1 MSDDELDAITELLED
16 DYARSILRETSEEP
30 LSAEE
35 LSDRCDMSPPT
46 VYRRLNR
53 LAEHDL
59 VTVTREVDSSG
70 HHYKMYEARLS
81 RVTIDLESGEFEV
94 TIERTQ
100 DAADRFTELVEE
112 LQ

>member
-1 MSDDELDAITELLED
+1 MSDDELDSIAEILED
-16 DYARSILRETSEEP
+16 DYARSILRETSKEP
-30 LSAEE
+30 LSAEQ

-53 LAEHDL
+53 LADHDL
-59 VTVTREVDSSG
+59 VTVTQQVDSRG
-70 HHYKMYEARLS
+70 HHYKEYGARLS
-81 RVTIDLESGEFEV
+81 RVTIDLQDGEFEV
-94 TIERTQ
+94 SIERTQ